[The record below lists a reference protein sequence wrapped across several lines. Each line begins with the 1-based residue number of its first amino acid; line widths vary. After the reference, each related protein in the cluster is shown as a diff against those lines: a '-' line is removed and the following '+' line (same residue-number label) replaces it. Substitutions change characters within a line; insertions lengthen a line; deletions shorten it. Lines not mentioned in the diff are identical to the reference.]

1 MTKLHNE
8 IKIDAPLEKIW
19 KILADLESVQY
30 YSPMIAGARYT
41 SSKKEGVGAS
51 RHCDFKPK
59 GYAKERVI
67 GWEPKKS
74 ITMEMYESQWP
85 LKFMRWKT
93 SLRNDGNKTLV
104 TSDTEYEIKFG
115 VFGKLMDMLLMRQKF
130 HRIMDDMFADMKHFI
145 ETGSKKS

>member
-8 IKIDAPLEKIW
+8 IKIGAPLEKVW

-30 YSPMIAGARYT
+30 YSPMIARARYT
-41 SSKKEGVGAS
+41 SSRREGVGAS

-74 ITMEMYESQWP
+74 ISMEMYESEWP
-85 LKFMRWKT
+85 VKFMRWKT
-93 SLRNDGNKTLV
+93 SLKKDVNQTLV
-104 TSDTEYEIKFG
+104 ASDTEYELKFG
-115 VFGKLMDMLLMRQKF
+115 ILGKLMDALMMRRKF
-130 HRIMDDMFADMKHFI
+130 HKIIDDVFADMKRFI
-145 ETGSKKS
+145 ETRSKKS